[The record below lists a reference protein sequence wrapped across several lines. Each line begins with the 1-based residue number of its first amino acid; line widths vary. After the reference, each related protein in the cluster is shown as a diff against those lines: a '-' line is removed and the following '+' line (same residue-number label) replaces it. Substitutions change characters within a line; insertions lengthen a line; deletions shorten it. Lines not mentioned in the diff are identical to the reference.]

1 MSESTQDS
9 TPALSVVIPAYNEE
23 HRLGPSLERILS
35 YLESL
40 EQPFEVLVA
49 DDGSRDGTSRVADSY
64 SKRGVQA
71 LRHQPNR
78 GKGAALKLGVAA
90 SRGQR
95 VLLSDADLSTPIED
109 LERLQA
115 ACGEAELVFGS
126 RAVAGARLTQR
137 QPFYRELMGKT
148 FNKIV
153 QLSGVRGIRD
163 TQCGFKL
170 LDGNVARKLFAEL
183 VTPGFAYD
191 VELVWLARQRGYR
204 VCEVGVTWAN
214 SPETRVR
221 PWLDPL
227 LMLAEI
233 ARFRWH
239 HRGLQ
244 TAGTGELTTEESRS

>member
-1 MSESTQDS
+1 MSAPTQPPA
-9 TPALSVVIPAYNEE
+9 TALSVVIPAYNEE
-23 HRLGPSLERILS
+23 RRLGPTLEQVLG
-35 YLESL
+35 YLEHRGQS
-40 EQPFEVLVA
+40 FEVLVA
-49 DDGSRDGTSRVADSY
+49 DDGSRDATSRVAQSFAER
-64 SKRGVQA
+64 SVKV

-78 GKGAALKLGVAA
+78 GKGAALQLAVAA
-90 SRGQR
+90 SKGHR

-109 LERLQA
+109 LALLEA
-115 ACGEAELVFGS
+115 HCAEAELVLGS

-148 FNKIV
+148 FNKII
-153 QLSGVRGIRD
+153 QLAGVRGIRD

-170 LDGNVARKLFAEL
+170 LDGAVARDLFADMI
-183 VTPGFAYD
+183 TAGFAYD

-204 VCEVGVTWAN
+204 VCEVGITWAN

-239 HRGLQ
+239 HRRHRVHE
-244 TAGTGELTTEESRS
+244 TSEVTTG